1 MQHGAPGLV
10 QWTGFTRSAAPAWR
24 LRADRHKLDEET
36 VDLIMRTIHLFVA
49 AAALLSLVSCSRDPN
64 VAKRRYLESG
74 NRYFDRGKYKEA
86 AIMYGDALQKDRL
99 WGPAHYKLGI
109 TWIKTGNL
117 GGAVSELH
125 KAIER
130 LPKDSPDL
138 WDAIARICEIYL
150 AADQTRDNT
159 AMMEETE
166 KYIQE
171 LLAHDANS
179 YDGHRLNGDFNFLR
193 AQQDFKTGR
202 KDEGI
207 ERLDKAQAD
216 YEKAN
221 SIKPNQPGLSMQLA
235 RVATEKGKPEEAE
248 AIYRQVIDHD
258 KTQQAAYTEMYRLQV
273 LVEKKLDA
281 GEETLKLAYKNNP
294 KAYPFLTAL
303 AMHYSFQGRK
313 DDMLRILRQIKS
325 MKDFPDGYLVVG
337 DFYRRLGDA
346 DAATKEYR
354 EGQAQDP
361 KRKTVYQKRIVQTF
375 MSRGK
380 AAEAEEINR
389 QILKENPQDSFAKEV
404 EGSLLLSRGD
414 ISNAM
419 VDLQSAATADP
430 KNPVNHYRLGMAHR
444 ARAMVD
450 RTVAAGE
457 MEQARQEFEK
467 ALGIRPDFVMARI
480 ELARIEIAK
489 GDYQAALETAGQ
501 ALAADRGNLS
511 AKIIQSAALLG
522 QKKTAEARKLLEAMR
537 AETPNS
543 ADVVYQLGGVSLIEK
558 KYKEADEEFRRAYDL
573 NPSNISGMTGLVE
586 TDLEQNKPDAAIQA
600 LKTELAKNPERGDM
614 KLLLADVE
622 VRAGKFDDAIG
633 DYQALLGKIGKD
645 SKARAQVYVR
655 LGESYRRKGD
665 PANAIQAFQKARE
678 LLPDD
683 VTVLS
688 ELALVLDSAQRW
700 SEAMRVYEATIK
712 LAPNDGVSLNN
723 DAFLIAE
730 HGGDLD
736 LALTRAQRATQLLPK
751 YPEVADT
758 LGWIYL
764 KKNLSDNAIE
774 YFKRN
779 VAAQPNSSTYRY
791 HLGMAWYQKGDK
803 VQARQALVEAL
814 KYNPAAYER
823 QKIQE
828 LLAKL

>member
-1 MQHGAPGLV
+1 
-10 QWTGFTRSAAPAWR
+10 
-24 LRADRHKLDEET
+24 
-36 VDLIMRTIHLFVA
+36 MRTIHLFAV
-49 AAALLSLVSCSRDPN
+49 AAALLTLVSCSRDPN

-86 AIMYGDALQKDRL
+86 AIMYSDALQKDRL
-99 WGPAHYKLGI
+99 WGPAHYKLGL

-125 KAIER
+125 KAVER
-130 LPKDSPDL
+130 LPKDSPDR
-138 WDAIARICEIYL
+138 WDSLAKICEIYL
-150 AADQTRDNT
+150 AAEQTRDSA
-159 AMMEETE
+159 AMMVETE

-171 LLAHDANS
+171 LLTHDPNS
-179 YDGHRLNGDFNFLR
+179 YDGHRLNGDLSFVR

-202 KDEGI
+202 KDEGAGL
-207 ERLDKAQAD
+207 LDNAQAE

-221 SIKPNQPGLSMQLA
+221 AVKPNQSGLAMQMA
-235 RVATEKGKPEEAE
+235 RIATEKGKFDDAE
-248 AIYRQVIDHD
+248 KIYRQLIDRD
-258 KTQQAAYTEMYRLQV
+258 KTQQAAYTELYRLQV
-273 LVEKKLDA
+273 MAEKNMDA
-281 GEETLKLAYKNNP
+281 GEQTLKLAWHNNP
-294 KAYPFLTAL
+294 KTYGFLTSL
-303 AMHYSFQGRK
+303 AMHYSYQGRK
-313 DDMLRILRQIKS
+313 EDMVKVLQQIKS
-325 MKDFPDGYLVVG
+325 LKDFPDGYLVVG
-337 DFYRRLGDA
+337 DFYRRVGDA

-354 EGQAQDP
+354 EGQTQDS
-361 KRKTVYQKRIVQTF
+361 KRKLVYQKRIVQTL
-375 MSRGK
+375 MARGK
-380 AAEAEEINR
+380 TAEAEDLNR

-414 ISNAM
+414 VANAM

-444 ARAMVD
+444 ARAIAD
-450 RTVAAGE
+450 HTVAAGE
-457 MEQARQEFEK
+457 LEQARQEFEK
-467 ALGIRPDFVMARI
+467 ALAIRPDFLMARLD
-480 ELARIEIAK
+480 LARLQVAK
-489 GDYQAALETAGQ
+489 GDYQAAIETAGL
-501 ALAADRGNLS
+501 ALQADRTNLA

-522 QKKTAEARKLLEAMR
+522 QKKTDEARQLLEDMR
-537 AETPNS
+537 TQSPNS

-573 NPSNISGMTGLVE
+573 NPANIRGMAGLVE
-586 TDLEQNKPDAAIQA
+586 ADLEQNKAPAAVQT
-600 LKTELAKNPERGDM
+600 LKDELAKNPERSDM

-622 VRAGKFDDAIG
+622 ARVGKFDDAIG
-633 DYQALLGKIGKD
+633 DYQAILGKMGKD
-645 SKARAQVYVR
+645 SKARAQIYVR
-655 LGESYRRKGD
+655 LGEAYRRKGD
-665 PANAIQAFQKARE
+665 ANNAVQTFQKARE

-688 ELALVLDSAQRW
+688 ELALVLDAAQRW

-736 LALTRAQRATQLLPK
+736 QALTRAQRATQLLPK

-764 KKNLSDNAIE
+764 KKNLSDQAIE
-774 YFKRN
+774 IFKRN

-803 VQARQALVEAL
+803 TQARQALVEAL
-814 KYNPAAYER
+814 KYNPATYER